1 MRKVSHSMMHHVAG
15 VEIPEGCMVSHVTT
29 GGVWRVIQLAQTPQL
44 LDWFNDPK
52 RETEKPALKGSPY
65 LFGKKLHWREAW
77 QMARFS
83 HTSCLTRNGVA
94 EMTHPEARVR
104 TWVELVGSELR
115 IMRPKVSSIALQKTA
130 ENMRLVASS
139 HAQYPKK
146 ELVASWWRAGKWLR
160 KWLGT
165 EKFDKYF
172 TDKDQNV
179 CSGTYVDCLINACGF
194 HATDDN
200 RNVSMALSRHH
211 ITALTPAFL
220 AWCMPEAFE
229 LVAEIEII

>member
-1 MRKVSHSMMHHVAG
+1 MRQVSHKMMCHVAG

-29 GGVWRVIQLAQTPQL
+29 GGVWRVIQLAQAPQL
-44 LDWFNDPK
+44 LDWYNDPK
-52 RETEKPALKGSPY
+52 HGLEPLK
-65 LFGKKLHWREAW
+65 WREAW
-77 QMARFS
+77 HMARFT

-104 TWVELVGSELR
+104 TWGELVGSELR
-115 IMRPKVSSIALQKTA
+115 IMRPRVSPIALQWTA
-130 ENMRLVASS
+130 ENMRLVARS
-139 HAQYPKK
+139 HAPYPKR

-179 CSGTYVDCLINACGF
+179 CSGMYVDCLLNACGF

-200 RNVSMALSRHH
+200 RTVSLALSRHH

-229 LVAEIEII
+229 LVAEIEIV